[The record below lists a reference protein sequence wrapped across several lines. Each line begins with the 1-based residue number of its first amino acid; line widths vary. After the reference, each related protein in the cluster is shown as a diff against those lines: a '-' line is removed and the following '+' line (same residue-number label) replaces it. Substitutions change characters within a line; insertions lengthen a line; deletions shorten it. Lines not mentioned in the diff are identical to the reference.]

1 MLVFQKWAKAGFLTP
16 KGCNLIFMSLL
27 YNRIVVKVGSN
38 VLTRED
44 GMLNVTLMAHIVDQI
59 AALRKAGLQV
69 ILVTSG
75 AVAAGRAEVELQRK
89 LDPVSSRQ
97 LWSAVGQVK
106 LINRYADLFNE
117 NGITC
122 AQVLTTKENFSDR
135 LHYLNMRNCMTTL
148 LDNGVVPIVN
158 GNDTISVTE
167 LMFTDNDELSGLITS
182 MMDMEALIILTN
194 VDGVYNGS
202 PDEPGSQLISSVK
215 QGDTVDIEAVS
226 GKSSKFGRGGMLT
239 KFHIASK
246 LAGQGIDVHIANGTK
261 INTLSNILKI
271 NKEAVHTH
279 FIPAK
284 KKSKGVRKWLSQSDD
299 FAKGEVII
307 NKGACEVLLSD
318 KAISLLPIGITRV
331 EGFFKDGDIVRVKDS
346 RGGLLGLG
354 RASYSSEELL
364 KEIGGKKSKPFIHY
378 DYLYLL

>member
-1 MLVFQKWAKAGFLTP
+1 
-16 KGCNLIFMSLL
+16 MSLL

-38 VLTRED
+38 VLTGED
-44 GMLNVTLMAHIVDQI
+44 GMLNVSRMAHIVEQI
-59 AALRKAGLQV
+59 TSFRKVGIQV

-75 AVAAGRAEVELQRK
+75 AVAAGRAEVDLQRK

-106 LINRYADLFNE
+106 LINQYADLFRE

-148 LDNGVVPIVN
+148 LDNSVVPVVN
-158 GNDTISVTE
+158 ENDTISVTE
-167 LMFTDNDELSGLITS
+167 LMFTDNDELSGLIAS

-194 VDGVYNGS
+194 VDGVYTGS
-202 PDEPGSQLISSVK
+202 PDDPQSQLITSISE
-215 QGDTVDIEAVS
+215 GETLDIEAIS
-226 GKSSKFGRGGMLT
+226 GKKSNFGRGGMLT

-246 LAGQGIDVHIANGTK
+246 LARQGISVHITNGLK
-261 INTLSNILKI
+261 KNSLSDIIND
-271 NKEAVHTH
+271 NKAVQTH
-279 FIPAK
+279 FVPSK
-284 KKSKGVRKWLSQSDD
+284 KKSTGVRKWLAHSDD

-307 NKGACEVLLSD
+307 NDGAREVLLSD
-318 KAISLLPIGITRV
+318 NAVSLLLIGIVKVT
-331 EGFFKDGDIVRVKDS
+331 GFFKEGDIVRVKDS
-346 RGGLLGLG
+346 NGDLIGLG
-354 RASYSSEELL
+354 KASYSSEEALN
-364 KEIGGKKSKPFIHY
+364 EMGGKKSKPFIHY

>member
-1 MLVFQKWAKAGFLTP
+1 
-16 KGCNLIFMSLL
+16 MSLL

-89 LDPVSSRQ
+89 LDPVSCRQ

-148 LDNGVVPIVN
+148 LENDVVPIVN
-158 GNDTISVTE
+158 ENDTISVTE

-194 VDGVYNGS
+194 VDGVFTGS
-202 PDEPGSQLISSVK
+202 PDEPGSQLISSIKLGETLDV
-215 QGDTVDIEAVS
+215 EAIS
-226 GKSSKFGRGGMLT
+226 GKKSNFGRGGMLT

-246 LAGQGIDVHIANGTK
+246 LAGQGISVHIANGTK

-279 FIPAK
+279 FLPAK
-284 KKSKGVRKWLSQSDD
+284 KKSTGVRKWLSHSDD

-307 NKGACEVLLSD
+307 NDGAREVLLSD
-318 KAISLLPIGITRV
+318 KAVSLLPIGITRV

-346 RGGLLGLG
+346 DGELLGLG
-354 RASYSSEELL
+354 KASYSSDEVL
-364 KEIGGKKSKPFIHY
+364 KEMGGKKSKPFIHY

>member
-1 MLVFQKWAKAGFLTP
+1 
-16 KGCNLIFMSLL
+16 MSLL

-44 GMLNVTLMAHIVDQI
+44 GMLNVSRMSHIVDQI
-59 AALRKAGLQV
+59 SALRKSGVQV

-75 AVAAGRAEVELQRK
+75 AVAAGRAEVDLHRK

-106 LINRYADLFNE
+106 LINQYANLFRE

-148 LDNGVVPIVN
+148 LENGVVPVVN
-158 GNDTISVTE
+158 ENDTISVTE
-167 LMFTDNDELSGLITS
+167 LMFTDNDELSGLIAS

-194 VDGVYNGS
+194 VDGVYTGS
-202 PDEPGSQLISSVK
+202 PDEPESLLITTIN
-215 QGDTVDIEAVS
+215 QGETMDIEAIS
-226 GKSSKFGRGGMLT
+226 GKKSNFGRGGMLT

-246 LAGQGIDVHIANGTK
+246 LARQGVSVHITNGTK
-261 INTLSNILKI
+261 MNALSDIINHN
-271 NKEAVHTH
+271 EPAHTH
-279 FIPAK
+279 FIPSR
-284 KKSKGVRKWLSQSDD
+284 KKSTGVRKWLAHSDD
-299 FAKGEVII
+299 FARGEVII
-307 NKGACEVLLSD
+307 NDGARCALLSD
-318 KAISLLPIGITRV
+318 KAVSLLLIGIV
-331 EGFFKDGDIVRVKDS
+331 EVIGYFKEDDIVRVKDLK
-346 RGGLLGLG
+346 GELIGLG
-354 RASYSSEELL
+354 KASYSSEEAL
-364 KEIGGKKSKPFIHY
+364 KEMGGKKSKPFIHY

>member
-1 MLVFQKWAKAGFLTP
+1 
-16 KGCNLIFMSLL
+16 MSLL
-27 YNRIVVKVGSN
+27 YSRIVVKVGSN

-148 LDNGVVPIVN
+148 LENDVVPVVN
-158 GNDTISVTE
+158 ENDTISVTE
-167 LMFTDNDELSGLITS
+167 LMFTDNDELSGLIAS

-194 VDGVYNGS
+194 VDGVFTGS
-202 PDEPGSQLISSVK
+202 PDEPGSQLISSIKLGETLDV
-215 QGDTVDIEAVS
+215 EAIS
-226 GKSSKFGRGGMLT
+226 GKKSNFGRGGMLT

-246 LAGQGIDVHIANGTK
+246 LAGQGISVHIANGTK

-271 NKEAVHTH
+271 KNEAVHTH

-284 KKSKGVRKWLSQSDD
+284 KKSTGVRKWLSHSDD

-307 NKGACEVLLSD
+307 NEGAREVLLSD
-318 KAISLLPIGITRV
+318 KAVSLLPIGITRV

-346 RGGLLGLG
+346 NGELLGLG
-354 RASYSSEELL
+354 KASYSSDEVL
-364 KEIGGKKSKPFIHY
+364 KEMGGKKSKPFIHY

>member
-1 MLVFQKWAKAGFLTP
+1 
-16 KGCNLIFMSLL
+16 MSLL
-27 YNRIVVKVGSN
+27 YNKIVVKVGSN

-44 GMLNVTLMAHIVDQI
+44 GMLNVTRMAHIVDQI
-59 AALRKAGLQV
+59 ASLRKAGLQV

-106 LINRYADLFNE
+106 LINQYADLFRE

-148 LDNGVVPIVN
+148 LDNGVVPVVN
-158 GNDTISVTE
+158 ENDTISVTE
-167 LMFTDNDELSGLITS
+167 LMFTDNDELSGLIAS

-194 VDGVYNGS
+194 VDGVFTGS
-202 PDEPGSQLISSVK
+202 PDVPGSQLIPSIK
-215 QGDTVDIEAVS
+215 QGETLDIEAIS
-226 GKSSKFGRGGMLT
+226 GKKSNFGRGGMLT

-246 LAGQGIDVHIANGTK
+246 LAGQGISVHITNGTK
-261 INTLSNILKI
+261 TNALTNLLKVS
-271 NKEAVHTH
+271 KEAVHTH
-279 FIPAK
+279 FVPAE
-284 KKSKGVRKWLSQSDD
+284 KKSTGVRKWLAHSDD

-307 NKGACEVLLSD
+307 NDGAREVLLSD

-331 EGFFKDGDIVRVKDS
+331 KGFFKDGDIVRVKDS
-346 RGGLLGLG
+346 KGELLGLG
-354 RASYSSEELL
+354 KASYSSDELL
-364 KEIGGKKSKPFIHY
+364 KEMGGKKSKPFIHY

>member
-1 MLVFQKWAKAGFLTP
+1 MSSSDKLRKTLKL
-16 KGCNLIFMSLL
+16 SLL

-44 GMLNVTLMAHIVDQI
+44 GMLNVTRMAHIVDQI
-59 AALRKAGLQV
+59 ASLRNAGVQV

-106 LINRYADLFNE
+106 LINQYANLFRE

-148 LDNGVVPIVN
+148 LENDVVPIVN
-158 GNDTISVTE
+158 ENDTISVTE

-182 MMDMEALIILTN
+182 MMDMDALIILTN
-194 VDGVYNGS
+194 VDGVFTGS
-202 PDEPGSQLISSVK
+202 PEEPESRLISSIN
-215 QGDTVDIEAVS
+215 QGETLDIEVIS
-226 GKSSKFGRGGMLT
+226 GKKSNFGRGGMLT

-246 LAGQGIDVHIANGTK
+246 LAGQGISVHIANGTK
-261 INTLSNILKI
+261 INTLSNIVI
-271 NKEAVHTH
+271 NNIEAVQTH
-279 FIPAK
+279 FVPAE
-284 KKSKGVRKWLSQSDD
+284 KKSSGVRKWLAHSDD

-307 NKGACEVLLSD
+307 NDGAREALFSNN
-318 KAISLLPIGITRV
+318 AISLLLIGIVSVT
-331 EGFFKDGDIVRVKDS
+331 GFFKDGDIVRVKDLN
-346 RGGLLGLG
+346 GDLIGLG
-354 RASYSSEELL
+354 KASYSSEEVL
-364 KEIGGKKSKPFIHY
+364 KEMGGKKSKPFIHY

>member
-1 MLVFQKWAKAGFLTP
+1 
-16 KGCNLIFMSLL
+16 MSLL

-38 VLTRED
+38 VLTRDD

-148 LDNGVVPIVN
+148 LDNGVVPVVN
-158 GNDTISVTE
+158 ENDTISVTE

-215 QGDTVDIEAVS
+215 QGDTIDIEAVS
-226 GKSSKFGRGGMLT
+226 GKNSKFGRGGMLT

-261 INTLSNILKI
+261 INTLFNILKI

-279 FIPAK
+279 FIPTK
-284 KKSKGVRKWLSQSDD
+284 KKSTGVRKWLSHSDD

-346 RGGLLGLG
+346 HGELLGLG
-354 RASYSSEELL
+354 RASYSSDELL
-364 KEIGGKKSKPFIHY
+364 KELGGKKSKPFIHY

>member
-1 MLVFQKWAKAGFLTP
+1 
-16 KGCNLIFMSLL
+16 MSLL

-44 GMLNVTLMAHIVDQI
+44 GMLNVIRMAHIVDQI
-59 AALRKAGLQV
+59 SALRKAGVQV

-75 AVAAGRAEVELQRK
+75 AVAAGRAEVDLQRK
-89 LDPVSSRQ
+89 LDPISSRQ

-106 LINRYADLFNE
+106 LINQYAELFRL

-148 LDNGVVPIVN
+148 LENGVVPVVN
-158 GNDTISVTE
+158 ENDTISVTE
-167 LMFTDNDELSGLITS
+167 LMFTDNDELSGLIAS

-194 VDGVYNGS
+194 VNGVYTGS
-202 PDEPGSQLISSVK
+202 PEAPESRLITSIN
-215 QGDTVDIEAVS
+215 QGETLDIEAIS
-226 GKSSKFGRGGMLT
+226 GKKSNFGRGGMLT

-246 LAGQGIDVHIANGTK
+246 LAGQGISVHITNGTK
-261 INTLSNILKI
+261 INSLSDILY
-271 NKEAVHTH
+271 NNDAVQTH
-279 FIPAK
+279 FIPSE
-284 KKSKGVRKWLSQSDD
+284 KKSTGVRKWLAHSDD

-307 NKGACEVLLSD
+307 NDGARCVLLSD
-318 KAISLLPIGITRV
+318 NAVSLLLIGITHV
-331 EGFFKDGDIVRVKDS
+331 TGYFKEGDIVRVKDS
-346 RGGLLGLG
+346 AGDLIGLG
-354 RASYSSEELL
+354 KASYSSDEAL
-364 KEIGGKKSKPFIHY
+364 KEMGGKKPKPFIHY